1 MQNTTLPDHNSSANS
16 NNYSPSVPISLYREV
31 TAELQSAQA
40 LLDSLKT
47 HNQQLVQQNQ
57 QLRREVETV
66 VQASIYLQQAVN
78 SAQSVS
84 QTGMPQMTPVKKF
97 NLTVESPRLAS
108 LPFSA
113 DYSVPNDT
121 STPNPAP
128 PPPTVNFPFPMAA
141 AEPTAPS
148 LDEKLPD
155 KLPEKLFTEVPETP
169 YRLRS
174 QPKKTSDLS
183 GLWLAIAIFLIVIAA
198 FGAGYVVVR
207 PLLMKK

>member
-40 LLDSLKT
+40 MLDSLKT

-108 LPFSA
+108 LPFPA

-128 PPPTVNFPFPMAA
+128 PTVNFPFPIAA

-148 LDEKLPD
+148 LDEQQPD

-174 QPKKTSDLS
+174 QPKKASDFS
-183 GLWLAIAIFLIVIAA
+183 GLWLALAIFLIVIAA

>member
-47 HNQQLVQQNQ
+47 HNQQLVEQNQ

-97 NLTVESPRLAS
+97 NLTVEAPRLAS
-108 LPFSA
+108 LPFPA
-113 DYSVPNDT
+113 DYSLPNDT
-121 STPNPAP
+121 PAPNPAP
-128 PPPTVNFPFPMAA
+128 PTVTVPFPIPP

-148 LDEKLPD
+148 IDDKLPD
-155 KLPEKLFTEVPETP
+155 KLPEKLFTEVPDETH

-174 QPKKTSDLS
+174 QPKTASDLS

-198 FGAGYVVVR
+198 FGAGYLVVR